1 MELLGYMAFTILAAG
16 SVAGA
21 VLLAFGLRGRK
32 VDDFPYCRKCRY
44 NLTGLTSERCPE
56 CGSLTADVG
65 VVMGR
70 RQRRRKLIVA
80 GLVLFMPS
88 AAVLIG
94 AQTQWA
100 RSVNWY
106 QKLPTWWVL
115 HDARS
120 TSEARAL
127 RAFQELGRRAEIAN
141 LTGKDQEALA
151 EIMLGH
157 FMRRT
162 SPFDPSNEI
171 EDAAAIWIDDALERS
186 RLSASQKEQVY
197 ARRSWVVWRA
207 RPVASLEIG
216 IPIELGVTEYVYG
229 DGLGAVE
236 AQVSVDQVSMSIDGG
251 PPVVL
256 LNQRKSLQYW
266 KILIEEF
273 RLPEPFCNSKNIKDI
288 AGTVDVGWAPP
299 TLTWDLLQHWTVA
312 AFRPGLYEFRL
323 SYLYSVYPAAD
334 PRKKQGPNMPLY
346 EQSRTIITQS
356 QVVTVPPAQ
365 LVTTVADP
373 QVRQEMLARLSVESV
388 FRKPHRYLDSGGPCI
403 EISIAGRSPL
413 PVGIASR
420 IVVDGAGRNAGRLYS
435 EDGETPPANEL
446 VTPGYLNLRQHP
458 THVKWGNDKQ
468 WYFHFWD
475 EHPERQQVSI
485 IMTPDPALAAST
497 VDVTEIFG
505 EPIRFENVPVDPDF
519 AAAQKRSQAREVAM
533 SAAGMGSSQGGGSEA
548 SQPAR

>member
-1 MELLGYMAFTILAAG
+1 MELLGCWVFALLVAG
-16 SVAGA
+16 SSTGA

-120 TSEARAL
+120 ISEARAL

-171 EDAAAIWIDDALERS
+171 EDAAAIWIDDALESS
-186 RLSASQKEQVY
+186 RLSASQNEQVY

-216 IPIELGVTEYVYG
+216 IPIELGVTDYVYEE
-229 DGLGAVE
+229 GLGEVDAR
-236 AQVSVDQVSMSIDGG
+236 VSVEELSMSIDGSR
-251 PPVVL
+251 PTVL
-256 LNQRKSLQYW
+256 FSQTTLLEQGS
-266 KILIEEF
+266 IGDEF
-273 RLPEPFCNSKNIKDI
+273 EIPEPFRNSQ
-288 AGTVDVGWAPP
+288 AVAVRGGYSGWAPP
-299 TLTWDLLQHWTVA
+299 TLIWDSLRRWTVA
-312 AFRPGLYEFRL
+312 ASRSGLYEFRL
-323 SYLYSVYPAAD
+323 TYLYALYPTAPEKGQRPEA
-334 PRKKQGPNMPLY
+334 PLY
-346 EQSRTIITQS
+346 EQRRTITTRS
-356 QVVTVPPAQ
+356 QVVATAPTQ
-365 LVTTVADP
+365 LVKSVGGP
-373 QVRQEMLARLSVESV
+373 RIRQEMLARLSVESV

-403 EISIAGRSPL
+403 ELSIAGRSPL

-420 IVVDGAGRNAGRLYS
+420 VAVEGAGRNAGRLYS
-435 EDGETPPANEL
+435 EEGETVPADEL
-446 VTPGYLNLRQHP
+446 VTPRYLNLRQHP
-458 THVKWGNDKQ
+458 SHVNWGNAEQ
-468 WYFHFWD
+468 WRFHYWD

-485 IMTPDPALAAST
+485 IMTPDPALAATT

-505 EPIRFENVPVDPDF
+505 EPIRFENVPVDPDY
-519 AAAQKRSQAREVAM
+519 AAAQKRSQAREVART
-533 SAAGMGSSQGGGSEA
+533 AGGMGSGQRGSSETSRSA
-548 SQPAR
+548 E